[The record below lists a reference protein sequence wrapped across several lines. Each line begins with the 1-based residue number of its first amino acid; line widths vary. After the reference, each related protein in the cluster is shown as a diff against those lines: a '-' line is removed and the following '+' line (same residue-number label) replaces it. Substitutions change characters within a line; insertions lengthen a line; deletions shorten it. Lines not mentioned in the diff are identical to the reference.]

1 MTLNEH
7 RPKSEM
13 RYETQVD
20 ISLTRH
26 VLNLKDQGTIILD
39 QMPQDKW
46 FTMQVKGSTN
56 VISQEVRGWLI
67 DPPQI
72 ADEP

>member
-39 QMPQDKW
+39 QMPQDK
-46 FTMQVKGSTN
+46 
-56 VISQEVRGWLI
+56 
-67 DPPQI
+67 
-72 ADEP
+72 